1 MQMPMALVSD
11 SLLSNV
17 CRFILHPSQEMQR
30 EHNNLSSQLQQG
42 TKRLNQLEEE
52 QKINEQ
58 SLKQSRNMVE
68 DLKGRNYLS
77 ESDCMSNCHCQKS
90 IIA

>member
-1 MQMPMALVSD
+1 MPMVFLIFI
-11 SLLSNV
+11 
-17 CRFILHPSQEMQR
+17 FILPLQEMQR

-52 QKINEQ
+52 RKCSEQ

-68 DLKGRNYLS
+68 DLKGMVCPEWVVGCINVH
-77 ESDCMSNCHCQKS
+77 D
-90 IIA
+90 